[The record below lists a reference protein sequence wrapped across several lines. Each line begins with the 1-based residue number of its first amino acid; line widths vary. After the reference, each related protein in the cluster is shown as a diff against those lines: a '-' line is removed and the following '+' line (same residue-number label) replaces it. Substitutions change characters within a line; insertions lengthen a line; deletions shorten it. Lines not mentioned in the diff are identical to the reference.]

1 MFRGLL
7 QSLAQGLLAGVHAR
21 TTTGRGQRVATS
33 LLHALVTYDMIS
45 GYGHRIHTPQEGG
58 KAYGVM
64 PLGFMTAET
73 KDGRYLQ
80 MCSRAPHLFRNWMRA
95 IGLELFAERGFELA
109 TLDEVALAAG
119 FTKGAIY
126 RHFPSKGAFLL
137 ALFEQYAAVA
147 RAGSGARQ
155 ATWFV
160 PLTVQFAAQATRDP
174 LLRRRLATVLS
185 EAPDGSSPEGQLLKA
200 LARIWP
206 A

>member
-1 MFRGLL
+1 VGIIR
-7 QSLAQGLLAGVHAR
+7 
-21 TTTGRGQRVATS
+21 QR
-33 LLHALVTYDMIS
+33 
-45 GYGHRIHTPQEGG
+45 RR
-58 KAYGVM
+58 
-64 PLGFMTAET
+64 AET
-73 KDGRYLQ
+73 RALLVAAGLQ
-80 MCSRAPHLFRNWMRA
+80 
-95 IGLELFAERGFELA
+95 LFADQGFELV

-160 PLTVQFAAQATRDP
+160 PLTLQFAAQAVRDP
-174 LLRRRLATVLS
+174 LLRRRFALVLS
-185 EAPDGSSPEGQLLKA
+185 EAPDGVSAESQLLKS
-200 LARIWP
+200 LARVWP